1 MKQTNNILQL
11 SKSNQGF
18 FDMTKE
24 EENIEAIKKQE
35 TWGASKGMFQIYS
48 LLSYSKQKHEI
59 WMKTK
64 KHYREWHYT
73 ILPSQGIQ
81 QQTSFI
87 IQKHSKNYP
96 MHETSVSSKL
106 V

>member
-1 MKQTNNILQL
+1 MKQANNILQL

-18 FDMTKE
+18 FDMTKK

-35 TWGASKGMFQIYS
+35 IWGASKGMSQIYS
-48 LLSYSKQKHEI
+48 LLSYSKQEHGI

-64 KHYREWHYT
+64 KQNREGYYT
-73 ILPSQGIQ
+73 ILSSQGIQ

-87 IQKHSKNYP
+87 IQKHSRNYP